1 MKHEKEYYE
10 KLGFKCGLEI
20 HQRLLTTEKLFC
32 SCNAINEGKKTGMK
46 VERMQRAVVGETGEL
61 DKATGFESMKGRRF
75 IYNVYDISSC
85 LVELDEE
92 PPHKINEEALN
103 ISYLIAATFNCNIPD
118 EIEVMR
124 KEVVDGSDP
133 SAFQRT
139 MLIGYGGSLDINGRK
154 INIPSIF
161 LEEES
166 SGIEESNNEKV
177 VYNINRLGIP
187 LVEIDTDPEIKDPSE
202 AKEVAMRIGL
212 LIRLTGK
219 VQRGIGTI
227 RQDVNIS
234 IKDGARVEIKGFQD
248 LDSMDE
254 VIENEVERQLK
265 LIEISKELRERHAE
279 VGKAIDATSIF
290 LNTESRIIKNAIK
303 DNGVV
308 FAVKLSGFKGLIGK
322 EINPDRRLGSEIS
335 DYVKAVG
342 IGGIIHS
349 DEDLKGY
356 GISEKEI
363 RELSIKLGLE
373 ANDGFMLIAGEKE
386 KVEKAM
392 PLAIYRAEYAIKG
405 VPKETRSIDAKKN
418 ITKFMRPLPGSSRM
432 YPETDE
438 RPILADHEL
447 YEKLKKEAPNID
459 ELEKRLNK
467 EIGNRQIV
475 EQLIRSQKLHD
486 YLYISEK
493 IKGEHQLIASILL
506 QKMKELKREGFDV
519 DSIGNDTLICIF
531 KKYMDKKITKQAF
544 EPILKALPKDCKEVE
559 RIIEEKGLQR
569 ISGSELEKILKEEIS
584 KYGNDK
590 GKIIAGVMS
599 RYRFNIDGEEM
610 NKEIDI
616 LTK

>member
-20 HQRLLTTEKLFC
+20 HQRLLTMEKLFC
-32 SCNAINEGKKTGMK
+32 SCNAINEGKKTGMR

-61 DKATGFESMKGRRF
+61 DKATGFESMKERKF

-166 SGIEESNNEKV
+166 SGIEESNDEKV

-187 LVEIDTDPEIKDPSE
+187 LVEIDTDPEIKDPLE
-202 AKEVAMRIGL
+202 AKEVAMKIGL

-265 LIEISKELRERHAE
+265 LIEISRELKERHAE

-303 DNGVV
+303 NNGVV

-373 ANDGFMLIAGEKE
+373 ANDGFILIAGEKE
-386 KVEKAM
+386 KVEKAI

-405 VPKETRSIDAKKN
+405 VPKETRFIDAKKN

-438 RPILADHEL
+438 RPILTDHEL

-467 EIGNRQIV
+467 EIGNKQIV
-475 EQLIRSQKLHD
+475 EQLIWSQKLHD

-531 KKYMDKKITKQAF
+531 KKYIDKKITKQAF
-544 EPILKALPKDCKEVE
+544 EPILKALPKDCEEVE
-559 RIIEEKGLQR
+559 KIIEEKGLQR
-569 ISGSELEKILKEEIS
+569 ISGSELKKLLKEEIS

-599 RYRFNIDGEEM
+599 KYRFNIDGEEM